1 MNNKI
6 LNLNKKNNKGS
17 RRDFLKIT
25 STFFCVLSI
34 PMFTEAK
41 KAYSIQEDEFVIID
55 GWVLKRK
62 DIYDL

>member
-17 RRDFLKIT
+17 RRDFLKIA
-25 STFFCVLSI
+25 STFFCVVSI

-41 KAYSIQEDEFVIID
+41 KAYPIQEDEFVIID